1 MPPLFFV
8 IALTILFGFVARHG
22 TPKSDRVTVAAA
34 VLLAVYVN
42 VALWS
47 TEWLAGQAASHVFVA
62 AAGSMG
68 VLSHQG
74 VRIVR
79 ASRTQIIFSD
89 GEQLAR
95 GASTTLQLMV
105 FGCWIGLLILT
116 FFGSRF
122 VLARVAPALH
132 SKYAKL
138 FTQTE
143 RFSAALPIGA

>member
-8 IALTILFGFVARHG
+8 VPLTVLFGFVARHG
-22 TPKSDRVTVAAA
+22 TPKSDRVSVAAA

-47 TEWLAGQAASHVFVA
+47 TEWLAGQAASHAFVG
-62 AAGSMG
+62 AAGAMG
-68 VLSHQG
+68 VLSRQG
-74 VRIVR
+74 VRIVW

-95 GASTTLQLMV
+95 GASVTLQLVV
-105 FGCWIGLLILT
+105 FACWIGLLFLT
-116 FFGSRF
+116 FFGTRF
-122 VLARVAPALH
+122 VLAGVAPMLY

-138 FTQTE
+138 FGSWTKPG
-143 RFSAALPIGA
+143 LPR